1 MTPFLFSSFL
11 SFFKTTKKLLLRPS
25 SPPLKEL
32 PPKWYKEGINEE
44 VKPW

>member
-1 MTPFLFSSFL
+1 MLSLLSLLKKTFLNLGKQSF
-11 SFFKTTKKLLLRPS
+11 RP